1 MHLDFS
7 WSLILGTEN
16 TVDVDESLFDD
27 LDLDGEEFED
37 DSEEDN
43 WIRCICIL
51 FYPSSCDDVNLQIYT
66 MKKMKGNV
74 LYEWLVSVSCVI

>member
-1 MHLDFS
+1 MTFVQLKSREGASKQYSWMHLDFS
-7 WSLILGTEN
+7 CSLILGTEN

-43 WIRCICIL
+43 
-51 FYPSSCDDVNLQIYT
+51 
-66 MKKMKGNV
+66 
-74 LYEWLVSVSCVI
+74 